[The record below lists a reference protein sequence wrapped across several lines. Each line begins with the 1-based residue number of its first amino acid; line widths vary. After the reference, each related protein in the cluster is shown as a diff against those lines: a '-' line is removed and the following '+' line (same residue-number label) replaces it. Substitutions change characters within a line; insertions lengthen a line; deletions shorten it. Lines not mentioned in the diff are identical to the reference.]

1 MREQEIEPWARPE
14 AEDHPLE
21 QMAHPSGPDRQ
32 PPLDPRHRPLVT
44 ADDGQPQ
51 VGPEGLGHGA
61 DHGPGGGAG
70 DGHPDHRSTPHRLG
84 VVVLHHQDVR
94 VPGQHPVQ
102 LGAAEVVECAAE
114 GVLTSGGHHHR
125 TGAAAKGTLQVVGEH
140 APGVDP
146 DRLRPE

>member
-21 QMAHPSGPDRQ
+21 QVAHPSGPDRQ

-125 TGAAAKGTLQVVGEH
+125 TGAAAQRALQVVGEH